1 MAGRSW
7 EREPESISSSN
18 QRSRAGAWGS
28 GEVWSQRVRATL
40 RANVHQ
46 TSQTGQTATG
56 DSNGAEAM
64 YLSEVVCHQQDSKK
78 EPDYASVMSF
88 APVVVA
94 ELLIF
99 QLVDEELHSFASW
112 RSGKKTASTLVP

>member
-18 QRSRAGAWGS
+18 QRSHAGAWGS

-56 DSNGAEAM
+56 DSNGAE
-64 YLSEVVCHQQDSKK
+64 